1 MSTIFKTIKTN
12 KMTTFEILT
21 ENYQN
26 WLTENNFP
34 QISADELL
42 YDYDIIKTK
51 EQENYLI
58 DFINKWESLD
68 Y

>member
-1 MSTIFKTIKTN
+1 MSTIYKTIKTN

-21 ENYQN
+21 ETYQN
-26 WLTENNFP
+26 WLNENNFP

-42 YDYDIIKTK
+42 YDYNIIKTK
-51 EQENYLI
+51 EQENWLI

>member
-1 MSTIFKTIKTN
+1 
-12 KMTTFEILT
+12 MTTFEILT